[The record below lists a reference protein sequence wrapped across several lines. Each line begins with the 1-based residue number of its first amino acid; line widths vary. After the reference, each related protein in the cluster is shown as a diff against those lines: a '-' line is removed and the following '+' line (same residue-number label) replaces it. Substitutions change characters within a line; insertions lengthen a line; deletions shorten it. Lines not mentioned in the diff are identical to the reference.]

1 MIHFE
6 MAGNS
11 FRASYDSIAFLI
23 ANPDNANLLLAVHS
37 AEQFFITAV
46 DGLKHRNEAYLN
58 LHAKAELGEMDSQG
72 KCTLKVKDP
81 RILKLLQDT
90 TDSLYNSVDNACERL
105 GKQIAELSKAGKVL
119 YPKKNYLQ
127 VTEDAAKKA
136 DFASITHSLKTL

>member
-1 MIHFE
+1 
-6 MAGNS
+6 
-11 FRASYDSIAFLI
+11 
-23 ANPDNANLLLAVHS
+23 
-37 AEQFFITAV
+37 
-46 DGLKHRNEAYLN
+46 
-58 LHAKAELGEMDSQG
+58 MDSQG